1 MLTNLPA
8 PSASLPHQS
17 CAPEGSRPLYHVLIP
32 GKPFTVTRD
41 QSLPKA
47 VSLQSIPSPRGILP
61 SYFIH
66 PCHYTWAPPCT
77 PWSPDIQFLVTGLMP
92 LSLEALFPV
101 ISTLSQAPFPTT
113 ALIMASDF
121 IVLGVRSES
130 LYLFLKINTKKAFL
144 GDYSVMCAARV
155 ENHCYKW

>member
-1 MLTNLPA
+1 M
-8 PSASLPHQS
+8 
-17 CAPEGSRPLYHVLIP
+17 
-32 GKPFTVTRD
+32 
-41 QSLPKA
+41 
-47 VSLQSIPSPRGILP
+47 
-61 SYFIH
+61 
-66 PCHYTWAPPCT
+66 
-77 PWSPDIQFLVTGLMP
+77 TGLMP

-101 ISTLSQAPFPTT
+101 LSTLSQAPFPTT